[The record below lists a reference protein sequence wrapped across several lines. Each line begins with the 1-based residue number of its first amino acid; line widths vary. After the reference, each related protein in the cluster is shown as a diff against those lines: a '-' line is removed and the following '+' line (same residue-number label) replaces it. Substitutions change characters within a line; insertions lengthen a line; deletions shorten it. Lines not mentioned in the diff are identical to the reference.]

1 MSECESPEP
10 SPQSQPGLGALI
22 ADRAFLTSRKGLLLA
37 AEVVLSFIIFICY
50 LASSVVFLFTAPLI
64 EFLLALTAYYLYVT
78 KFVERFRGFH
88 CPLID
93 FLRCVTAAIIF
104 FAISIYAVTK
114 SSAGSKAAGIFGFVA
129 TVVFAFDFYGIFNQ
143 LVIFINPQELP
154 THTATIRKSTG
165 EDAVPSDSDSE

>member
-37 AEVVLSFIIFICY
+37 AEVLLSFIIFICY

-78 KFVERFRGFH
+78 KFVERFNGFH
-88 CPLID
+88 CPLI
-93 FLRCVTAAIIF
+93 
-104 FAISIYAVTK
+104 
-114 SSAGSKAAGIFGFVA
+114 IFGFVA

-154 THTATIRKSTG
+154 THTATIRKTTG